1 MLFWI
6 LLFLEVASMKKKD
19 IFLKQH
25 DFLYWG
31 DGESPLNQPK
41 IWSFLPHPPLPTKFL
56 FPPHQK
62 SIQPNK
68 KIKTSLL
75 AVVIAPVPFLF

>member
-25 DFLYWG
+25 DFPYWG
-31 DGESPLNQPK
+31 DGGESPKPAKNLIFP
-41 IWSFLPHPPLPTKFL
+41 PPLPTKFL

-68 KIKTSLL
+68 KIKVSFL
-75 AVVIAPVPFLF
+75 AAVIPVPFLF